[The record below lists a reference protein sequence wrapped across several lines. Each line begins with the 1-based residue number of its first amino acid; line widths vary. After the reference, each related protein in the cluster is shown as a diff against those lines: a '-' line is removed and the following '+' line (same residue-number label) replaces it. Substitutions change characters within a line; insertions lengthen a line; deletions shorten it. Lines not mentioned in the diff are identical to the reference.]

1 VVPTPGRFVSDLR
14 IVLRG
19 RDFRRL
25 YGTRLTSQSADG
37 IFEAGLASLF
47 FFSPERSATAAGF
60 AVAITVAVLPYT
72 LIGPFAGVVLDRW
85 SRRQVLVR
93 VNLVRSALAV
103 VVAAMVLTGTIGIPL
118 YVLVLACL
126 SANRFF
132 LAGLG
137 ASLPHVVPRDE
148 LVMANAVSTTSGTVV
163 ALGGAGVAIV
173 VRQVLGGGDVTD
185 AVILLL
191 AAGCYLASSAT
202 ARTMQRDLLGPDLSE
217 RQVWADAP
225 TAARGVVV
233 GMVRATIHLWHRRPA
248 FDALAVVGGQRFA
261 YGLVT
266 VAMFLLCRATF
277 ADPADP
283 DAGAVLLAVAFVVSG
298 AGFFAAAFVT
308 PVVTRRIRLQ
318 TWIVICCLAAAA
330 LGAVFAA
337 TMTYPVALATGFAV
351 GIAMQGTKICVDS
364 IVQAHTDDEFRGRAM
379 SFYDMVF
386 NITFVGAAAVC
397 AAFLPADGHSPGLMV
412 AVAVIYLVTGL
423 AYALAGRRDSG
434 APTTRSPR
442 VPGHDTGAAL

>member
-1 VVPTPGRFVSDLR
+1 VPTAGRFVGDLR

-19 RDFRRL
+19 PDFRRL
-25 YGTRLTSQSADG
+25 YATRLTSQSADG

-47 FFSPERSATAAGF
+47 FFSPERAASAAGF
-60 AVAITVAVLPYT
+60 AAAIAVAVLPYT
-72 LIGPFAGVVLDRW
+72 VVGPFAGVVLDRW
-85 SRRQVLVR
+85 SRRQILVR
-93 VNLVRSALAV
+93 VNLARSALVAV
-103 VVAAMVLTGTIGIPL
+103 VAGMVLAGSIGWPL
-118 YVLVLACL
+118 YAVVLACL
-126 SANRFF
+126 SVNRFF

-137 ASLPHVVPRDE
+137 ASLPHVVRRDE

-173 VRQVLGGGDVTD
+173 VRQVLGGGDPTD
-185 AVILLL
+185 AVIVLL
-191 AAGCYLASSAT
+191 AAAGYLGSSMT
-202 ARTMQRDLLGPDLSE
+202 ARTMAKDRLGPDAHQ
-217 RQVWADAP
+217 RQAWADAP
-225 TAARGVVV
+225 AAVRGVVV
-233 GMVRATIHLWHRRPA
+233 GMAAACVHLWRRRPA

-266 VAMFLLCRATF
+266 VAMVLLCRATF

-283 DAGAVLLAVAFVVSG
+283 DAGALLLAIAFVVSG
-298 AGFFAAAFVT
+298 LGFFAAALVT

-318 TWIVICCLAAAA
+318 TWIVLCCAAAA
-330 LGAVFAA
+330 VLGVVFAA

-386 NITFVGAAAVC
+386 NLTFVGAAVVC
-397 AAFLPADGHSPGLMV
+397 AAVLPADGYSRGLMV
-412 AVAVIYLVTGL
+412 AVAVIYLATGV
-423 AYALAGRRDSG
+423 AYAVARRRDVR
-434 APTTRSPR
+434 A
-442 VPGHDTGAAL
+442 VPA